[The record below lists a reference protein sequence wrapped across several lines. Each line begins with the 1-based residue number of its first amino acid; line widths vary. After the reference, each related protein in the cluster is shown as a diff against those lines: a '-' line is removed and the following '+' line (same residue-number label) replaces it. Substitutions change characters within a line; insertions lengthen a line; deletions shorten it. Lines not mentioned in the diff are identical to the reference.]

1 MSKQSTLRLIAVAA
15 ATLLAASAQS
25 ASLVVNGSFESNTA
39 GTTKFNPSNAVFNAL
54 MSGVTAYGT
63 REGIDIQTFNSGYG
77 QAPQEGAWKVS
88 PANQAGGQSE
98 EFSMTLA
105 GPLTPGASYDLS
117 FAIERLASGQF
128 NGGTVE
134 VGVSTTATS
143 FGTQIASATAPAN
156 GWLLASGSFL
166 APTAA
171 SYLTVRVIT
180 TFGWVGLDNFVL
192 SASPIPEPASAALL
206 GAGLAAIVFWR
217 ARRRS

>member
-1 MSKQSTLRLIAVAA
+1 
-15 ATLLAASAQS
+15 
-25 ASLVVNGSFESNTA
+25 
-39 GTTKFNPSNAVFNAL
+39 
-54 MSGVTAYGT
+54 
-63 REGIDIQTFNSGYG
+63 
-77 QAPQEGAWKVS
+77 
-88 PANQAGGQSE
+88 
-98 EFSMTLA
+98 MTLA

-143 FGTQIASATAPAN
+143 FGTKIASATAPAN